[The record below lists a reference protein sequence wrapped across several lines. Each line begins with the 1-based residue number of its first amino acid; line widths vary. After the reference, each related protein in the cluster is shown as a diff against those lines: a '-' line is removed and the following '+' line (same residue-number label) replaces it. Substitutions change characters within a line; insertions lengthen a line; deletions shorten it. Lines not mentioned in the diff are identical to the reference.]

1 MRVCMIPSVQ
11 KMGAEESGIK
21 RVVEAYTRY
30 LGGMGVEFVS
40 ENDSYDVKAVHAGS
54 VVDADVAHCHGLYWT
69 ADYPAA
75 LWEWKANAMVTM
87 SVRNAKVVTVPSHWV
102 AETFQRDMRFTPE
115 IVPHGI
121 EWGEWQHSEESEGYV
136 LWNKNRIGDVCD
148 AEAVSQLAALM
159 PSTKFVTTFMPRT
172 SSQNIRATGVRPHEE
187 MKRIVQRAGVYL
199 ATTKETFGIGI
210 LEALAS
216 GVPVL
221 GYAHGGI
228 TGLVQHGV
236 NGYLARPGDV
246 KDLAQ
251 GLQYCMDNADTL
263 GNNGREIAKQFSW
276 GLAAEHV
283 YKIYENIAHP
293 EIIPMVIDPAIYTVK
308 TERGTAQ

>member
-1 MRVCMIPSVQ
+1 MKVLMVPSVQ
-11 KMGAEESGIK
+11 QMGQEESGIK

-40 ENDSYDVKAVHAGS
+40 DGSYDVKAVHAGS

-75 LWEWKANAMVTM
+75 LWEWKSNAMVTM
-87 SVRNAKVVTVPSHWV
+87 AVRNAKVVTVPSRWV

-121 EWGEWQHSEESEGYV
+121 EWSEWQHDNESEGYV
-136 LWNKNRIGDVCD
+136 LWNKNRVGDVCD

-159 PSTKFVTTFMPRT
+159 PSTKFVTTFMPRA
-172 SSQNIRATGVRPHEE
+172 SSLNIRATGVRPHEE
-187 MKRIVQRAGVYL
+187 MKRIIQRAGVYL

-210 LEALAS
+210 LEAMAS
-216 GVPVL
+216 GIPVL

-228 TGLVQHGV
+228 VDLVQHGI
-236 NGYLARPGDV
+236 NGYLARPDDV

-251 GLQYCMDNADTL
+251 GLQYCLEHGDTL
-263 GNNGREIAKQFSW
+263 GGNGRELSK
-276 GLAAEHV
+276 
-283 YKIYENIAHP
+283 
-293 EIIPMVIDPAIYTVK
+293 
-308 TERGTAQ
+308 